1 MTDGTFWYTVCV
13 QVITEDA
20 ESGKVKKMKE
30 YSLVRA
36 VSVTDAEA
44 KVTKKF
50 EGLTWEFRI
59 INVTESKITE
69 VIE

>member
-13 QVITEDA
+13 QIITEDG
-20 ESGKVKKMKE
+20 ETGKIKKTKE

-44 KVTKKF
+44 KVVKAF
-50 EGLTWEFRI
+50 ENMRGEQRI
-59 INVTESKITE
+59 VNVTESKITE
-69 VIE
+69 VIQ

>member
-13 QVITEDA
+13 QTITEDG
-20 ESGKVKKMKE
+20 ETGKIKKVKE
-30 YSLVRA
+30 NSLVRA

-44 KVTKKF
+44 KMVKHL
-50 EGLTWEFRI
+50 EGLRGEIRI
-59 INVTESKITE
+59 VNVTESKIIE